1 MLLPLLLTLSCL
13 VQKYDLRFI
22 YGGLIQSPLK
32 LTRASQTSLVVHE
45 LQVNAVVYIEWSGA
59 VLLSLIE
66 LK

>member
-45 LQVNAVVYIEWSGA
+45 LQVNAVYIEWSGA
-59 VLLSLIE
+59 VLLS
-66 LK
+66 